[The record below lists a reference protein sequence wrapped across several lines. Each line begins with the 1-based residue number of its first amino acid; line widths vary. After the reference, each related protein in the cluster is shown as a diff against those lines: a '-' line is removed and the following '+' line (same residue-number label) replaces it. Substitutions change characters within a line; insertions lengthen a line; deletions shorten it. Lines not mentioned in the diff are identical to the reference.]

1 MAEGSRIVKLVASVG
16 FDNGRRDEARPK
28 RREDSKEDKALMQ
41 KWNKMP
47 RRKGT
52 MLQIPFLFVIGK
64 SMHCTRE
71 WAEMNSHFILQGRQ
85 GGRGS

>member
-1 MAEGSRIVKLVASVG
+1 VYATIMAEGSGIVKLVACVE

-47 RRKGT
+47 R
-52 MLQIPFLFVIGK
+52 
-64 SMHCTRE
+64 
-71 WAEMNSHFILQGRQ
+71 
-85 GGRGS
+85 